1 MAGQVRIG
9 TSGYQ
14 YKHWKG
20 LFYPSD
26 LPQKQW
32 FAFYARHFDTV
43 EINNTFYGLPAADTF
58 AAWRRQAPPG
68 FLYALKFSRY
78 GSHLKRLKDAR
89 ATITTFL
96 GRARRL
102 KKFLGP
108 ILVQLPPNFRADPE
122 RLAGFLKAAPRS
134 IRWAVEFRDVS
145 WLNEEV
151 FSLLQK
157 HNAALCIHD
166 MIKDHP
172 RRITADWTYLRFHG
186 QRYSGSYTP
195 EQLRAEAQWIKQQL
209 ADGKD
214 LYAYFN
220 NDAQGHA
227 VTNAADLRRYVL
239 GENFGGMPRQRP
251 VDHGGSNVES

>member
-1 MAGQVRIG
+1 
-9 TSGYQ
+9 
-14 YKHWKG
+14 
-20 LFYPSD
+20 
-26 LPQKQW
+26 
-32 FAFYARHFDTV
+32 
-43 EINNTFYGLPAADTF
+43 
-58 AAWRRQAPPG
+58 
-68 FLYALKFSRY
+68 
-78 GSHLKRLKDAR
+78 
-89 ATITTFL
+89 
-96 GRARRL
+96 
-102 KKFLGP
+102 
-108 ILVQLPPNFRADPE
+108 
-122 RLAGFLKAAPRS
+122 
-134 IRWAVEFRDVS
+134 
-145 WLNEEV
+145 
-151 FSLLQK
+151 
-157 HNAALCIHD
+157 